1 VLGGVL
7 VLCSNSK
14 SKWHL
19 RKKTNPA
26 VTRQP
31 TAMNLEK
38 ISKQLKAERLE
49 NERKRS
55 AVDNEIEKVVGMESA
70 KK

>member
-1 VLGGVL
+1 MKAVLGGVL

-26 VTRQP
+26 VTRQL
-31 TAMNLEK
+31 TAKPVHSRHLKKSLEAQ
-38 ISKQLKAERLE
+38 SLLGCLRD
-49 NERKRS
+49 RGKR
-55 AVDNEIEKVVGMESA
+55 ITTG
-70 KK
+70 